1 MVKINYDEEAAR
13 LVSLLGRGK
22 KNAVRRS
29 ALREQFG
36 GTDRHMRKVIAYAR
50 LLGHRI
56 NNDQDGC
63 GYYLPDELEELDR
76 QYKQMKHRAKT
87 ILAQMTAIRYEMERY
102 GIPGQMRIKASDI
115 EVEQHIAHECEEI

>member
-1 MVKINYDEEAAR
+1 MVKINYDDEAGR

-56 NNDQDGC
+56 NNDQDGS
-63 GYYLPDELEELDR
+63 GYYLPDKLEELTK
-76 QYKQMKHRAKT
+76 QYKQMKRRAKT
-87 ILAQMTAIRYEMERY
+87 ILAQMTAIRYEIERY
-102 GIPGQMRIKASDI
+102 GIPGQISLTDADRK
-115 EVEQHIAHECEEI
+115 VERSIAHECEEI

>member
-1 MVKINYDEEAAR
+1 MGKINYDEEAER

-29 ALREQFG
+29 ALLEQYG
-36 GTDRHMRKVIAYAR
+36 GTDRQMRKTIAYAR

-63 GYYLPDELEELDR
+63 GYYLPDELEELER

-102 GIPGQMRIKASDI
+102 GIPGQMRLNASDI
-115 EVEQHIAHECEEI
+115 EVEKRIAHECEEV

>member
-1 MVKINYDEEAAR
+1 MGKINYDEEAER

-36 GTDRHMRKVIAYAR
+36 GKDRQMRKVIAYAR

-63 GYYLPDELEELDR
+63 GYYLPDELEELER
-76 QYKQMKHRAKT
+76 QYKQMKRRAKT

-115 EVEQHIAHECEEI
+115 EVEKHIAHECEEV